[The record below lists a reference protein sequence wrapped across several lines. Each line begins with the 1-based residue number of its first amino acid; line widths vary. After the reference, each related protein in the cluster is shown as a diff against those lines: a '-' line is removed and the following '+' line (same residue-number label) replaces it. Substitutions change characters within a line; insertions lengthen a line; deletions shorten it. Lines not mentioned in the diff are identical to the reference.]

1 MKYRKTIRASK
12 SNRASRSTVSAS
24 REMAKRRAVKSDED
38 IDISEEE
45 LDIPADAEGDA
56 GAIDIDP
63 AASELLFETED
74 VANIIAEFT
83 GDDVEVTVDDEGDG
97 AVTFAAG
104 ENEITV
110 TPDGDEEVVESSSK
124 LRRAR
129 RVSAARRMS
138 ARRPARRV
146 SAARRS
152 SARSAAVARRVS
164 ASRRSSAARRPSTTR

>member
-12 SNRASRSTVSAS
+12 STRVSPRTVSAS
-24 REMAKRRAVKSDED
+24 RAMSKKRAIKAEDE
-38 IDISEEE
+38 IDEIEEE
-45 LDIPADAEGDA
+45 EFDIPEDADVG

-83 GDDVEVTVDDEGDG
+83 GDDVEVTIDDEGDG

-104 ENEITV
+104 ENKITV
-110 TPDGDEEVVESSSK
+110 TPDGDEEIVESSSR

-129 RVSAARRMS
+129 RVSASRSARARRVAASRRTS
-138 ARRPARRV
+138 ARR
-146 SAARRS
+146 
-152 SARSAAVARRVS
+152 
-164 ASRRSSAARRPSTTR
+164 ASKK